1 MEELL
6 IIVGPTA
13 VGKTELA
20 ISLAEELN
28 AEIISADSMQV
39 YKGMDIGT
47 AKPTATEHARVPHHM
62 IDVADPRE
70 EFSAG
75 RYLKLAEEAIAD
87 IRGRGKEPLVV
98 GGTGLYIKAL
108 TDGLFEGPSAD
119 FALRE
124 ELMEKERVR
133 PGSLHEMLLKSDPDA
148 ASRMHPSDLRRIIRA
163 LEVYKTEG
171 RPISRVH
178 EEHKAQ
184 VSMRA
189 VRMAGLRRNR
199 EELYKRID
207 ERVDAMMSA
216 GFLDEVKGLRDMG
229 CARDMVSMQALG
241 YKQALAYMDGETT
254 LDEAVRLIK
263 RDTRRYAKR
272 QFTWFNAEPRIRWVD
287 LAAKDTTG
295 EAMDALKK
303 ALEIFGDL
311 S

>member
-1 MEELL
+1 VEELL

-47 AKPTATEHARVPHHM
+47 AKPTATERARVPHHM